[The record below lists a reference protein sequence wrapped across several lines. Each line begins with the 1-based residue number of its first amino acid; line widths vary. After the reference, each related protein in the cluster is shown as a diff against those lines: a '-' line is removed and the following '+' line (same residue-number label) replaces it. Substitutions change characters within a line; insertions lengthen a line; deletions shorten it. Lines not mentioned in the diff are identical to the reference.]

1 MIPVSFIIVAK
12 NEADVIGA
20 CLDSIQ
26 GMSDDIILCDTGST
40 DDTVKIAEEKGARI
54 IEMEWQGYGKT
65 KNKVNTFA
73 KYDWILQLDADEYID
88 EELRNQLRTINWSD
102 TGNAYYI
109 RRKRFFMGKIMKFGA
124 WGREKKVRLF
134 PRKSAEWS
142 DDLVHETLVL
152 RKLKIRKIQGYI
164 YDQTFKNDSHFSEK
178 MKTYALLCAKKYQ
191 LKNVGGASWKKFF
204 SPVYTFFWS
213 YIVRL
218 GVMDGKAGFIH
229 ALMIARYTRWKYAE
243 LYQLQKKQ

>member
-40 DDTVKIAEEKGARI
+40 DDTIKIAAEKGARI

-102 TGNAYYI
+102 TGNAYCI
-109 RRKRFFMGKIMKFGA
+109 RRKRFFMGKVLRYGA
-124 WGREKKVRLF
+124 WGNEKKIRLF
-134 PRKSAEWS
+134 PRISAEWT
-142 DDLVHETLVL
+142 DDLVHETLI
-152 RKLKIRKIQGYI
+152 LKNLKTRNIRGYI
-164 YDQTFKNDSHFSEK
+164 YDQTFKNDVHFSKK
-178 MKTYALLCAKKYQ
+178 MESYALLCAKKYH
-191 LKNVGGASWKKFF
+191 LKKVSGAVWKRFL
-204 SPVYTFFWS
+204 SPIYTFYWNYF
-213 YIVRL
+213 IRL
-218 GVMDGKAGFIH
+218 GMLDGRAGLIH
-229 ALMIARYTRWKYAE
+229 ATIIAQYTFRKYAE
-243 LYQLQKKQ
+243 LYNLEKKR